1 MKVTWMAYKGKELQ
15 HNDIHWIRHFVMV
28 NKGSEKIAMT
38 LKELSLDTSKT
49 SFFAYCCSPSEAF
62 SAHSNIIKRQM
73 SVFQKPA
80 ALLFENNTEI
90 CCYSFSKQF

>member
-38 LKELSLDTSKT
+38 LKELSLG
-49 SFFAYCCSPSEAF
+49 Y
-62 SAHSNIIKRQM
+62 I
-73 SVFQKPA
+73 
-80 ALLFENNTEI
+80 
-90 CCYSFSKQF
+90 